1 MNVEFLKDAALAVAQ
16 EQHLQTVM
24 KMIVEG
30 INEETDIALFVSGF
44 SNRRI
49 TPRNAIYARRLQTKP
64 VACIWL
70 RVPDTH

>member
-1 MNVEFLKDAALAVAQ
+1 MNVDFLKDVALAVAQ
-16 EQHLQTVM
+16 EQHVETVM

-49 TPRNAIYARRLQTKP
+49 TPRNAIPGVQTKP
-64 VACIWL
+64 VACIWSP
-70 RVPDTH
+70 VPDTH